1 MIRNYFK
8 LALRSLK
15 HDRGYAL
22 INIVAL
28 AVFIACL
35 RLFGLSSFTIQ
46 RRAKEIGVRK
56 VLGASVPGIILL
68 LSRDFVQLVAL
79 AFVLAGPIAY
89 LVMDRW
95 LESFAYRTTVGVGI
109 FLLTGGL
116 ALMIALST
124 VSYQSVRAAMRNPV
138 EALRYE

>member
-1 MIRNYFK
+1 M
-8 LALRSLK
+8 
-15 HDRGYAL
+15 
-22 INIVAL
+22 
-28 AVFIACL
+28 
-35 RLFGLSSFTIQ
+35 
-46 RRAKEIGVRK
+46 
-56 VLGASVPGIILL
+56 LGASVPGIILL